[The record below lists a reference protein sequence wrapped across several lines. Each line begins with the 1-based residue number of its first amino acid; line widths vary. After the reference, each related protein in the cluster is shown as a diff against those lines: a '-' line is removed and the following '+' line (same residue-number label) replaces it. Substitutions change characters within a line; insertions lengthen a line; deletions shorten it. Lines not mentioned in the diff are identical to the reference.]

1 MNIAKLIFLACHV
14 FMASLLLVVSP
25 AHTSTKFKGVPAA
38 KIFIVASAQANLE
51 LTAPILTQ
59 PKPQIIN
66 HIGCSCNTCIQ
77 SNFQMLQGKLRAAG
91 FQSS

>member
-14 FMASLLLVVSP
+14 FLASLLLVVSP
-25 AHTSTKFKGVPAA
+25 AHASTKFKAVPDAQ
-38 KIFIVASAQANLE
+38 ITVIASAPANSE
-51 LTAPILTQ
+51 LTVPKLTQ

-77 SNFQMLQGKLRAAG
+77 SNFQMLQGKLPAAG
-91 FQSS
+91 F